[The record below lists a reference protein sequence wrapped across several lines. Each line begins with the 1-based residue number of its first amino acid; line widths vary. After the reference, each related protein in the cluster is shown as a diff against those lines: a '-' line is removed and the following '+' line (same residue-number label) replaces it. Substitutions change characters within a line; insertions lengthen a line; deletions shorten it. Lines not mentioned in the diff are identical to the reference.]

1 MDRVFFYAKAV
12 GAVRHIVQNYAGPQA
27 SDDAGKKDRRNIVTP
42 KRAKQPGAMLSENGA
57 CNNHQKSP
65 ATQLQ
70 TLIPV
75 CYLPLQFT
83 LFDSLV
89 ANFAAEMD
97 LS

>member
-1 MDRVFFYAKAV
+1 VGRVFFYAKAV
-12 GAVRHIVQNYAGPQA
+12 GAVRHIVQNHAGPQA
-27 SDDAGKKDRRNIVTP
+27 TDDVGKKDRRNIVTP
-42 KRAKQPGAMLSENGA
+42 QRAKQPGAKLSEKGA

-75 CYLPLQFT
+75 CYLPLKFN
-83 LFDSLV
+83 LCDNLV